1 MSRDPK
7 LYLSDIVEAC
17 HRVERFASGRD
28 DDQIVSNEIVRDAI
42 LYNIVVIG
50 EAAAQLVR
58 GGIETL
64 LPAIPWSRI
73 RGMRNILAHE
83 YFGVDRDLVL
93 EVVRRRLPELRQA
106 IEAALTDP
114 KHWTKTPSKPSRS

>member
-7 LYLSDIVEAC
+7 LYLADVIEAC
-17 HRVERFASGRD
+17 RRVERFATGRD
-28 DDQIVSNEIVRDAI
+28 DDQIMSDEIVRDAI

-50 EAAAQLVR
+50 EAATQLSR
-58 GGIETL
+58 GGIEAQ
-64 LPAIPWSRI
+64 LPAVPWSRI

-93 EVVRRRLPELRQA
+93 DVVRQKIPELRAA
-106 IEAALTDP
+106 IEAALAQPDSDP
-114 KHWTKTPSKPSRS
+114 

>member
-7 LYLSDIVEAC
+7 LYLADIAEAC
-17 HRVERFASGRD
+17 CRIERFATGRD
-28 DDQIVSNEIVRDAI
+28 DDQIMSDEIVRDAI

-50 EAAAQLVR
+50 EAAAQLSHV
-58 GGIETL
+58 GIEAL

-93 EVVRRRLPELRQA
+93 EVVRRKIPELRQA
-106 IEAALTDP
+106 IEAALAQP
-114 KHWTKTPSKPSRS
+114 GS